1 MISIRRSEERGLAD
15 HGWLKSYHT
24 FSFADYHDPEFMGF
38 RALRVINQDRVAP
51 GKGFGMHPHRDMEI
65 VSYVVEGALQH
76 KDSMGNGA
84 VLKPGEVQ
92 RISAGT
98 GILHSEFNP
107 SSIEPVHF
115 LQIWIMPGTPGVK
128 PGYAQKDFSAALDS
142 GEAVLLAS
150 PDGADGSISIN
161 QDCRIFGARLKAGGT
176 ISQKIEEPRH
186 AWLQVISG
194 ELAFNGVE
202 QLGPGDA
209 CSLAGESEL
218 KIEANDKAEVLIFDL
233 V

>member
-51 GKGFGMHPHRDMEI
+51 GKGFGTHPHREMEI
-65 VSYVVEGALQH
+65 VSYVVEGSLQH

-84 VLKPGEVQ
+84 VLKPGEIQ

-107 SSIEPVHF
+107 SSTEPVHF
-115 LQIWIMPGTPGVK
+115 LQIWILPKTPGVE
-128 PGYAQKDFSAALDS
+128 PGYAQKDFSVRLDS
-142 GEAVLLAS
+142 GEAVLLVS

-161 QDCRIFGARLKAGGT
+161 QDCRIFGARLKAGGRFRRD
-176 ISQKIEEPRH
+176 IEDPRH
-186 AWLQVISG
+186 AWVQVISG
-194 ELAFNGVE
+194 EFVVNDE
-202 QLGPGDA
+202 TQLDAGDA
-209 CSLAGESEL
+209 CALTGEREL
-218 KIEANDKAEVLIFDL
+218 TIEAKEGGELLVFDL